1 MLDSALSSVFGTT
14 DSLVA
19 SVSTVQFL
27 MCCAAS
33 IVLGAAVACIYMFR
47 HKYSK
52 NFVVTLALLPLIVQM
67 VITLVN
73 GNLGA
78 GIAVMGV
85 FNLVRFRSIP
95 GSAKDIGSV
104 FFAMAIGLA
113 TGMGFIALAVLFTF
127 IVGVVNVVYV
137 LSPFGRPQQPEKMLR
152 VTVPEDLEFDG
163 MFDAVL
169 ARYTAEHELTEV
181 CTTNMGSLYQLEY
194 RERLAQPGI
203 EKRLMDEVRCLNGG
217 ALNGPVCE
225 PTRPGGARRRCR
237 WTRGVSPGCWR
248 RRGAGSRCRCARGGR
263 IVGEGAHR
271 CARADAPGVRRD
283 RLAGFERRACD
294 GRLRGGFDGC
304 GKLGRI
310 RAGRCDKRLRRGV
323 RIVRRGCGCV

>member
-1 MLDSALSSVFGTT
+1 MLDSALSSVFGTA

-104 FFAMAIGLA
+104 FLAMAIGLA
-113 TGMGFIALAVLFTF
+113 TGMGFIALAVLFTV

-137 LSPFGRPQQPEKMLR
+137 LSPFGRPQQPEKVLR
-152 VTVPEDLEFDG
+152 MTVPEDLEFDG

-169 ARYTAEHELTEV
+169 ARYTAEHELMNPATAWLPESDG
-181 CTTNMGSLYQLEY
+181 NMLHLGSFASFVGGLEAAAGAAEGERKSAVVVTASVLISCVLGVLLTLTGGLATLPLPALVLYQAAWCV
-194 RERLAQPGI
+194 LAMIFPLFQ
-203 EKRLMDEVRCLNGG
+203 RY
-217 ALNGPVCE
+217 
-225 PTRPGGARRRCR
+225 
-237 WTRGVSPGCWR
+237 
-248 RRGAGSRCRCARGGR
+248 
-263 IVGEGAHR
+263 
-271 CARADAPGVRRD
+271 
-283 RLAGFERRACD
+283 
-294 GRLRGGFDGC
+294 
-304 GKLGRI
+304 
-310 RAGRCDKRLRRGV
+310 
-323 RIVRRGCGCV
+323 